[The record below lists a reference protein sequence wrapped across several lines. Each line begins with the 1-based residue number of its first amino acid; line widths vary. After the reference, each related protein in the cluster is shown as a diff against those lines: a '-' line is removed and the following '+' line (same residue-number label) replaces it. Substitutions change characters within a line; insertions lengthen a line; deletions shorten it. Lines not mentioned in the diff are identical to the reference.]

1 MSSRG
6 GGGWRDGDDAGKSS
20 GQTFGSRFRKDQQA
34 LRVLRWRG
42 YRFFWY
48 SYDAI
53 EPAHVHI
60 FKDGAECKIWLH
72 DLSVAFNH
80 GHSSK
85 ALRALIEKTK
95 EQQVHLLGVWNDQFG
110 E

>member
-1 MSSRG
+1 MP
-6 GGGWRDGDDAGKSS
+6 
-20 GQTFGSRFRKDQQA
+20 T
-34 LRVLRWRG
+34 VLRWRG

-48 SYDAI
+48 PYDAI
-53 EPAHVHI
+53 EPAHVHV

-85 ALRALIEKTK
+85 ALRGLIEKTK